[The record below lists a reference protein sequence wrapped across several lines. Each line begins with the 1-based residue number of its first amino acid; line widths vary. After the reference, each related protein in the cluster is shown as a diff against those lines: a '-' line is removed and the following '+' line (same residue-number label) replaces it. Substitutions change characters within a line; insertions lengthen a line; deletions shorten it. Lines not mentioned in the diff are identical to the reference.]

1 MFKPCP
7 GREVM
12 FGECHS
18 IIDSETGSPMVN
30 FAACSNYVKSAEV
43 LLPAARGIFVPGL
56 PHPRSKICDLRFDSN
71 RFTRYFD
78 AIQIM
83 AERAKDRDEVP
94 DTTDLQ
100 NLIRRFALIPECQR
114 DAKLGDSKWHI
125 IPGLPN
131 FTVCEDCFENFV
143 CLVGQESL
151 PLPWGQ
157 LSIGSEQQY
166 EAYFQ
171 VCGGYERFWAVGSES
186 EGTGGENRAGSWAV
200 RGRR

>member
-1 MFKPCP
+1 
-7 GREVM
+7 M

-83 AERAKDRDEVP
+83 TERVKDRDEVP

-114 DAKLGDSKWHI
+114 DAKLVDSEWHI

-143 CLVGQESL
+143 CPLIEVGNEIPFSLNKNLYRYHAASCQLYPSSNMRDVFKSAVDTNDFGLLVRK
-151 PLPWGQ
+151 
-157 LSIGSEQQY
+157 
-166 EAYFQ
+166 
-171 VCGGYERFWAVGSES
+171 VRERE
-186 EGTGGENRAGSWAV
+186 EKIELV
-200 RGRR
+200 RRQSV

>member
-1 MFKPCP
+1 
-7 GREVM
+7 
-12 FGECHS
+12 
-18 IIDSETGSPMVN
+18 MVN

-83 AERAKDRDEVP
+83 TERVKDRDEVP

-114 DAKLGDSKWHI
+114 DAKLVDSEWHI

-143 CLVGQESL
+143 CPLIEVGNEIPFSLNKNLYRYHAASCQLYPSSNMRDVFKSAVDTNDFGLLVRK
-151 PLPWGQ
+151 
-157 LSIGSEQQY
+157 
-166 EAYFQ
+166 
-171 VCGGYERFWAVGSES
+171 VRERE
-186 EGTGGENRAGSWAV
+186 EKIELV
-200 RGRR
+200 RRQSV